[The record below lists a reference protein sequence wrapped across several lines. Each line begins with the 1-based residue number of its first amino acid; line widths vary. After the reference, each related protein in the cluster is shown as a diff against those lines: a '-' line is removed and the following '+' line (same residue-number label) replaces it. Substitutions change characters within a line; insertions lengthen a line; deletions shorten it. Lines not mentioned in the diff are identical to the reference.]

1 MSHGIFSTDL
11 LSVGETRLTHAL
23 ITGGA
28 GFVGSHLAERL
39 LKAGQT
45 VTIID
50 DLSSGQYAN
59 IKHLEG
65 DTNFHVVIED
75 IRNVQV
81 MDRLG
86 SECDVI
92 YHLAAA
98 VGVEKIINQPIATIE
113 INIGGAEVVL
123 KTAQRYRRKVLLAS
137 TSEVY
142 GKGVRFPFTED
153 DDTLM
158 GPTVRNRWSYAATK
172 AIDEFLGLAY
182 HREVGLSVVIFRL
195 FNTVGPRQTGQY
207 GMVLPRFVQA
217 ALAGK
222 PIRVYG
228 DGEQSRCFGNVYDVV
243 EAIYGL
249 SETPAAIG
257 QVVNIG
263 SQEEV
268 SILQLAQRVKQR
280 AGSESEIVFVPYD
293 EAYGSG
299 FEDFRRRV
307 PSISKVQSMIEWE
320 PITQL
325 DDTIDQIIHYYREK
339 MNDGGNLT

>member
-1 MSHGIFSTDL
+1 LVFIK
-11 LSVGETRLTHAL
+11 EKRLTHAL

-28 GFVGSHLAERL
+28 GFIGSHLAERL

-50 DLSSGQYAN
+50 DLSTGQYAN
-59 IKHLEG
+59 IRPLEANP
-65 DTNFHVVIED
+65 NFHVVIED
-75 IRNVQV
+75 IRNIQV

-98 VGVEKIINQPIATIE
+98 VGVEKIISQPIDTIE
-113 INIGGAEVVL
+113 INIGGTEAVL
-123 KTAQRYRRKVLLAS
+123 QTARRYQRKVLIAS

-142 GKGVRFPFTED
+142 GKGIRFPFSED
-153 DDTLM
+153 DDTVM
-158 GPTVRNRWSYAATK
+158 GATVRNRWSYAATK
-172 AIDEFLGLAY
+172 AIDEFLALAY
-182 HREVGLSVVIFRL
+182 HKEVGLPVIIFRL
-195 FNTVGPRQTGQY
+195 FNTVGPRQSGQY
-207 GMVLPRFVQA
+207 GMVLPRFVQS

-228 DGEQSRCFGNVYDVV
+228 DGEQSRCFGNVYDVI

-249 SETPAAIG
+249 SESPAAIG

-268 SILQLAQRVKQR
+268 SILELARRVKQR
-280 AGSESEIVFVPYD
+280 AGSTSEIVFVPYE
-293 EAYGSG
+293 EAYESG

-307 PSISKVQSMIEWE
+307 PSISKIQSMIEWE
-320 PITQL
+320 PTTQL
-325 DDTIDQIIHYYREK
+325 DETIDQIIHYYREK
-339 MNDGGNLT
+339 TNDGGNFT

>member
-1 MSHGIFSTDL
+1 
-11 LSVGETRLTHAL
+11 LTHAL

-28 GFVGSHLAERL
+28 GFIGSHLAERL
-39 LKAGQT
+39 LKAGYE

-50 DLSSGQYAN
+50 DLSTGQYAN
-59 IKHLEG
+59 IQALEG
-65 DTNFHVVIED
+65 NPRFHVVIED
-75 IRNVQV
+75 VRNVQV
-81 MDRLG
+81 MDRLV
-86 SECDVI
+86 SQCDVI

-98 VGVEKIINQPIATIE
+98 VGVEKIISQPIATIE
-113 INIGGAEVVL
+113 INIGGTEVVL
-123 KTAQRYRRKVLLAS
+123 QTARRYRRKVLLAS

-142 GKGVRFPFTED
+142 GKGVRIPFTED

-158 GPTVRNRWSYAATK
+158 GATVRNRWSYAATK

-182 HREVGLSVVIFRL
+182 HKEVGLPVVIFRL
-195 FNTVGPRQTGQY
+195 FNTVGPRQSGQY

-228 DGEQSRCFGNVYDVV
+228 DGEQSRCFGNVYNVV
-243 EAIYGL
+243 DAIYRL
-249 SETPAAIG
+249 SESPAAVG

-268 SILQLAQRVKQR
+268 SILELARRVKAR
-280 AGSESEIVFVPYD
+280 TGSDSEIVFVPYE
-293 EAYGSG
+293 EAYDSG

-307 PSISKVQSMIEWE
+307 PSISKIQSMIGWE
-320 PITQL
+320 PTTRL
-325 DDTIDQIIHYYREK
+325 DETIDQIIHYYREK
-339 MNDGGNLT
+339 INNG

>member
-1 MSHGIFSTDL
+1 M
-11 LSVGETRLTHAL
+11 
-23 ITGGA
+23 
-28 GFVGSHLAERL
+28 GSHLTERL

-59 IKHLEG
+59 IRQLESNR
-65 DTNFHVVIED
+65 NFHVVIED
-75 IRNVQV
+75 IRNTQV
-81 MDRLG
+81 MDRLV

-98 VGVEKIINQPIATIE
+98 VGVEKIISQPIQTIE
-113 INIGGAEVVL
+113 INIGGTEVVL
-123 KTAQRYRRKVLLAS
+123 KTARRYRKKVMLAS

-158 GPTVRNRWSYAATK
+158 GATVRNRWSYASTK
-172 AIDEFLGLAY
+172 AIDEFLALAY
-182 HREVGLSVVIFRL
+182 YKEAQLPVVIFRL
-195 FNTVGPRQTGQY
+195 FNTVGPRQSGQY

-222 PIRVYG
+222 PIRVFG
-228 DGEQSRCFGNVYDVV
+228 DGEQSRCFGNVYDVI
-243 EAIYGL
+243 EAIYTL
-249 SETPAAIG
+249 SESPAAIG
-257 QVVNIG
+257 QVINIG

-268 SILQLAQRVKQR
+268 SILQLAQRVKER
-280 AGSESEIVFVPYD
+280 AGSTSDIVFVPYS
-293 EAYGSG
+293 EAYDSG

-307 PSISKVQSMIEWE
+307 PSISKIQSMIEWE
-320 PITQL
+320 PTTRL
-325 DDTIDQIIHYYREK
+325 DETIDQIIHYYREK

>member
-1 MSHGIFSTDL
+1 M
-11 LSVGETRLTHAL
+11 THAL

-28 GFVGSHLAERL
+28 GFIGSHLSERL

-50 DLSSGQYAN
+50 DLSTGQFAN
-59 IKHLEG
+59 IKHLEANP
-65 DTNFHVVIED
+65 NFHVVVDD
-75 IRNVQV
+75 IRNTQV

-98 VGVEKIINQPIATIE
+98 VGVEKIISQPIATIE
-113 INIGGAEVVL
+113 INIGGAEVVM
-123 KTAQRYRRKVLLAS
+123 KTARRYRRKLLLAS

-158 GPTVRNRWSYAATK
+158 GATVRNRWSYAATK
-172 AIDEFLGLAY
+172 AIDEFLALAY
-182 HREVGLSVVIFRL
+182 HKEAGLDVVIFRL
-195 FNTVGPRQTGQY
+195 FNTVGPRQSGQY
-207 GMVLPRFVQA
+207 GMVLPRFVQS

-228 DGEQSRCFGNVYDVV
+228 DGEQSRCFGNVYDVI

-249 SETPAAIG
+249 SESPAAIG

-268 SILQLAQRVKQR
+268 SILELARRVKQR
-280 AGSESEIVFVPYD
+280 AGSTSEIVFVPY
-293 EAYGSG
+293 EQAYESG

-307 PSISKVQSMIEWE
+307 PSISKIQSMIEWE
-320 PITQL
+320 PTTRL
-325 DDTIDQIIHYYREK
+325 DETIDQIIHYYREK
-339 MNDGGNLT
+339 MNDGGNFT